1 MKLELEP
8 EVKGMQGKI
17 KGIAVCNPVDVE
29 KEYLL
34 YTVDYAGK
42 LGFNH
47 IQVVGPIHNGV
58 KGNIDGM
65 TPYRKY
71 SRFNNNKDMAYVQY
85 SMDAINEA
93 CRKAKEYGI
102 KIYQWHHE
110 LDLPDEFKDV
120 YPETLNRYGDIEVTH
135 PLVKDFLENKVKDF
149 FYAYPDMDG
158 IILTLHET
166 KVPLLKLK
174 DQKLGKVERVKYVTK
189 ILFDICKALGKELIV
204 RPFASIEE
212 DYAMMT
218 KAYEEI
224 GTELLIMDKWTQF
237 DWSLTLPSNAFY
249 HKIKK
254 NPLLVEAD
262 IFGEFFGKGRLPLML
277 KNHIIEKVA
286 YCEAFEPRGYMA
298 RIDRDGEIPFGDVNE
313 VNIHIMNACLEG
325 KDVDA
330 VVDNFFASKYKDA
343 AADVRKL
350 MEETEEV
357 LTKTIYSKGYYFS
370 ELSYF
375 PMLNHCKNHYYFE
388 MMREKGCID
397 SNEWFVPR
405 NWERGSLEGLF
416 TEKEAAVEKAKEL
429 LEGLTAL
436 EGKIDSEEYH
446 KLWVKFCNLK
456 LTTEIWLT
464 LMKVFRDYAA
474 YFEHRDAVCI
484 AAFEK
489 NLDRM
494 LELNRLGLALLGEA
508 FYCRNFMEKNAKET
522 NIETFVRDIRES
534 FLLEKEAVE
543 RMEADSGILDYIVC
557 GGAMEGHRLQKEVN
571 FSDTLVQEGA
581 LCRIPGSLRGMHWC
595 SVNAHGWFSYLIK
608 VKPNSENVIKL
619 LLGSSGEELAV
630 GITVGE
636 KEYTI
641 QKKSDCRKEYTISYK
656 EEVGQSTVRIRFDK
670 ISGYTPCVFTI
681 QTCSEY

>member
-1 MKLELEP
+1 MELNLKRQQE
-8 EVKGMQGKI
+8 KI

-47 IQVVGPIHNGV
+47 IQVIGPIHNGV

-71 SRFNNNKDMAYVQY
+71 NRFDNTKDMAYVQY
-85 SMDAINEA
+85 SLDAVNEA

-102 KIYQWHHE
+102 KMYQWHHE
-110 LDLPDEFKDV
+110 LDLPDEFKEV
-120 YPETLNRYGDIEVTH
+120 YPEILNGYGDIEVTH
-135 PLVKDFLENKVKDF
+135 PLVKDFLENKVLDF

-189 ILFDICKALGKELIV
+189 ILFDTCKALGKELIV

-224 GTELLIMDKWTQF
+224 STELLIMDKWTQF

-262 IFGEFFGKGRLPLML
+262 IFGEYFGKGRLPLML
-277 KNHIIEKVA
+277 RKHIIEKVA
-286 YCEAFEPRGYMA
+286 YCDGFEPKGYMA
-298 RIDRDGEIPFGDVNE
+298 RIDRNGENPFGDVNE
-313 VNIHIMNACLEG
+313 VNIHIMNACLES
-325 KDVDA
+325 KNVDS
-330 VVDNFFASKYKDA
+330 VLDDFFTAKYQDA
-343 AADVRKL
+343 AADVRRL
-350 MEETEEV
+350 MEETEDV
-357 LTKTIYSKGYYFS
+357 LSGTIYSKGYYFS

-375 PMLNHCKNHYYFE
+375 PRLNHCKNHYYFE
-388 MMREKGCID
+388 MMRENGCID

-405 NWERGSLEGLF
+405 DWERGSIEELIR
-416 TEKEAAVEKAKEL
+416 EKEDAVEKAQEL

-436 EGKIDSEEYH
+436 EGKMDPEEYH
-446 KLWVKFCNLK
+446 KLWVKFYNLK
-456 LTTEIWLT
+456 LVTEIWLT
-464 LMKVFRDYAA
+464 LMQVFRDYAG
-474 YFEHRDAVCI
+474 YFEYRDKAYI
-484 AAFEK
+484 TKFEADT
-489 NLDRM
+489 DR
-494 LELNRLGLALLGEA
+494 LLTLNHKGLTLFGEA
-508 FYCRNFMEKNAKET
+508 FYCRNFRDKTAKET

-534 FLLEKEAVE
+534 FLLEQEAVK
-543 RMEADSGILDYIVC
+543 RIEADSNTLDYIVC

-571 FSDTLVQEGA
+571 FSDTLVRNGA
-581 LCRIPGSLRGMHWC
+581 LCRIPGSIRGMHWC

-608 VKPNSENVIKL
+608 VKPHAENVIEIL
-619 LLGSSGEELAV
+619 MGRSGEELDV

-641 QKKSDCRKEYTISYK
+641 RERLEGRKEYRISYT
-656 EEVGQSTVRIRFDK
+656 EEAGQSAVRIRFEK
-670 ISGYTPCVFTI
+670 ISANTPFVFAI
-681 QTCSEY
+681 KVKENGKDYE